1 MKIKIKSLFLTM
13 IMLLMGIHFQSD
25 VYAHADH
32 DKDANVITMA
42 DIVIGIQHYATAE
55 DQKHLQAIV
64 DSDSSTA
71 DEKIIATA
79 IMNIQHQATVGDK
92 QKLQEIIVNTAP
104 TSTVS
109 ALATIVHGFSH
120 GISVA
125 DKRKLQTIKFKG

>member
-25 VYAHADH
+25 VYSHSDH
-32 DKDANVITMA
+32 DKDANVIKMA

-79 IMNIQHQATVGDK
+79 IINIQHQATAGD
-92 QKLQEIIVNTAP
+92 LSLIHI
-104 TSTVS
+104 
-109 ALATIVHGFSH
+109 
-120 GISVA
+120 
-125 DKRKLQTIKFKG
+125 